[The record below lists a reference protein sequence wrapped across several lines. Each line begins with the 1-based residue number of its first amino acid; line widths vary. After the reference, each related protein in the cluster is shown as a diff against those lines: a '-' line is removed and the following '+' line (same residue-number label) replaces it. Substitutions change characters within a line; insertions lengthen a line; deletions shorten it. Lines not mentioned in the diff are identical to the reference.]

1 MATKPTIFQRINRSL
16 YGGGVQINNTDVA
29 APKQNVVNSY
39 NISDPVIFSTTDK
52 EERDRKLLELRQQK
66 RLSNMWHKANVSLA
80 NETLN
85 GITPLKMMYRDA
97 DLMDWYPEI
106 GAGLD
111 IVSEEA
117 CTEDDDGNIV
127 QVHSK
132 SSRVKGALDD
142 LFVNRLDLHITL
154 PMICRATCKYGNNFM
169 LMNAVQGKGIMGW
182 KQLPVYEVERYE
194 YGMNIPYMSSTLSM
208 ENDTADRSTKFFWI
222 GADSNITPYRNW
234 QVAHFRLLTDSLFL
248 PYGTSYLHKARRHWR
263 MLSMMEDMMLIY
275 RLDRSIERR
284 VFKIFVGNIDDA
296 DVPAYIDQIANQF
309 KRAPIIDP
317 QTGQV
322 DLKLNIMNQM
332 TDFFIPTRDPNA
344 ATPIDILQAGQNLT
358 AMDDIKFIQ
367 NKVMTALKMPKSFLN
382 FEDAKGDGNNL
393 SMMDI
398 RFSRTINRI
407 QQALL
412 MELTKVA
419 TIHLYLLGFTDDLTN
434 FTLTMRNPST
444 QAEILQLENLQKRI
458 QAAQTAVQDPG
469 NGIPLM
475 SWTRALR
482 QIMKWDDNEIMEN
495 LKEIRLEKALAVE
508 LAKTYEIITKTGMF
522 DPVDRIYGD
531 FGAKYSK
538 GLPETMGGTGGGG
551 GIGGGVPVSDS
562 DFGSDFGGSDSD
574 MGGETVGQEGS
585 MSMNQANSEE
595 AGGNE
600 GNFGEALLKA
610 TEKLITEKKETMLDT
625 FSRRRKSF
633 QEAYLNHLD
642 EKKKKDGELLNN
654 IPIIDKAFLV
664 NEELNSVA
672 EQLNKYVE
680 QEKNNS
686 EEEDE

>member
-1 MATKPTIFQRINRSL
+1 MAVKPTIFQRINRSL
-16 YGGGVQINNTDVA
+16 YGDGIQINNIDTVK
-29 APKQNVVNSY
+29 PKQTVVNSY
-39 NISDPVIFSTTDK
+39 NINDPVIFSTTSK
-52 EERDRKLLELRQQK
+52 EERDQKLTTLRQQNY
-66 RLSNMWHKANVSLA
+66 LNLMWKNANISLA
-80 NETLN
+80 NESLN
-85 GITPLKMMYRDA
+85 GTTPLKMMYRDA

-106 GAGLD
+106 GAALD
-111 IVSEEA
+111 IVSEES
-117 CTEDDDGNIV
+117 CTEDDNGNIV

-132 SSRVKGALDD
+132 SERTKAVLDD
-142 LFVNRLDLHITL
+142 LFVNRLDLHISL
-154 PMICRATCKYGNNFM
+154 PMICRSTCKYGNDFM
-169 LMNAVQGKGIMGW
+169 LMNTVQGKGIMGW

-194 YGMNIPYMSSTLSM
+194 YGMNIPYVASDLSM
-208 ENDTADRSTKFFWI
+208 QNDNTDRSTKFFWI
-222 GADSNITPYRNW
+222 GENNNITPYRNW
-234 QVAHFRLLTDSLFL
+234 QIAHFRLLTDSLFL

-296 DVPAYIDQIANQF
+296 DVPAYINQIADQF
-309 KRAPIIDP
+309 KRSPIIDP

-322 DLKLNIMNQM
+322 DLKMNIMNQM

-382 FEDAKGDGNNL
+382 FEDTKGDGNNL

-419 TIHLYLLGFTDDLTN
+419 TIHLYLLGFTDELTN
-434 FTLTMRNPST
+434 FSLTMRNPST

-458 QAAQTAVQDPG
+458 QAAQTAIQDPG

-482 QIMKWDDNEIMEN
+482 QIMKWDDKEIEEN
-495 LKEIRLEKALAVE
+495 LEEIRLEKALAVE

-522 DPVDRIYGD
+522 DQVDRIYGD
-531 FGAKYSK
+531 IGAKYSK

-551 GIGGGVPVSDS
+551 VVGGAPVSDS
-562 DFGSDFGGSDSD
+562 DFGSDLGGSDSE
-574 MGGETVGQEGS
+574 MSGETVGQEGS
-585 MSMNQANSEE
+585 MSMDQANNEQEGSD
-595 AGGNE
+595 E
-600 GNFGEALLKA
+600 GNFGEGLMKA
-610 TEKLITEKKETMLDT
+610 TNKLITEKKESMIKT
-625 FSRRRKSF
+625 FSRRRESF
-633 QEAYLNHLD
+633 KESYLHHLN
-642 EKKKKDGELLNN
+642 EKKKKDAELLTN
-654 IPIIDKAFLV
+654 IPLFDKAFLV

-672 EQLNKYVE
+672 EQLNKYVGE
-680 QEKNNS
+680 EKINFK
-686 EEEDE
+686 EDEE